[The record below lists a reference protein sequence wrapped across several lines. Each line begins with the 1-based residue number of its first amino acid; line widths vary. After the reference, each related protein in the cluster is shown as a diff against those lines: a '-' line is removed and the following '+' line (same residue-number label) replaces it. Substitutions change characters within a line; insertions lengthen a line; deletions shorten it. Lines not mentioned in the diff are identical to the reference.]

1 MKKKSPSQP
10 VRRSLGEGGFFNIR
24 VLIAALLCLAA
35 VAVALI
41 GFGLYPGAS
50 LLAKPS
56 QQQTQQWQP
65 H

>member
-1 MKKKSPSQP
+1 MKKKAPSQP

-56 QQQTQQWQP
+56 QQQTQQ
-65 H
+65 